1 VAVPAEFIKQIDGL
15 LLTAE
20 PAWSAAIQAGAARQT
35 QTLEA
40 RFVPRARRWFK
51 Q

>member
-1 VAVPAEFIKQIDGL
+1 MTIQAGSQIDGL

-40 RFVPRARRWFK
+40 RFVPRARRWFE